1 MKKIYKKP
9 TIASAD
15 YLLETVMQ
23 TGSPR
28 EAAGGP
34 VDEGLPGQMGETDG
48 TTDPFGGHG
57 FWWRRKPS
65 EAALRPRPLV
75 IPNLHSLYI

>member
-1 MKKIYKKP
+1 MIMKKIYKKP

-57 FWWRRKPS
+57 QGSGGGGNRVKQHFDLDLW
-65 EAALRPRPLV
+65 
-75 IPNLHSLYI
+75 

>member
-48 TTDPFGGHG
+48 TTDP
-57 FWWRRKPS
+57 
-65 EAALRPRPLV
+65 
-75 IPNLHSLYI
+75 